1 MISNYRSAVATIL
14 PMPKWPLSLRI
25 WVERMIEAF
34 GMTKA
39 ECNSNAIQL
48 AQAKVN
54 GKNVMHGLLENT
66 ILLRAAHADP
76 DAELGDAECAASC
89 IDEALCEEARRQG
102 LSRVLVRVPAGTVA
116 PEGMEGVEIMTVM
129 IRPVPPPDPEPK
141 SNIKP
146 DPIEEAQAKSDI
158 NLPDLEKL
166 ISQAKSEWVN

>member
-1 MISNYRSAVATIL
+1 M
-14 PMPKWPLSLRI
+14 
-25 WVERMIEAF
+25 
-34 GMTKA
+34 
-39 ECNSNAIQL
+39 
-48 AQAKVN
+48 
-54 GKNVMHGLLENT
+54 
-66 ILLRAAHADP
+66 
-76 DAELGDAECAASC
+76 
-89 IDEALCEEARRQG
+89 
-102 LSRVLVRVPAGTVA
+102 RVPAGTVA